1 MNLMELQAAL
11 RVQCAQFVHAA
22 GGAGAP
28 RCVRGSVSKRLR
40 RKQLRDFRAGIW
52 DLLWNCSSGVPGD
65 MAQLRWKPDAVAGIG
80 MRMNARRYLASEP
93 CKMVARRHVVVNKII
108 EMFSYYSNERRGFE

>member
-11 RVQCAQFVHAA
+11 RVQCAQFVLAD

-28 RCVRGSVSKRLR
+28 RRVRGSVSKRLR
-40 RKQLRDFRAGIW
+40 RKQLSDFRAGLW
-52 DLLWNCSSGVPGD
+52 DRLWSCSSGVPGD
-65 MAQLRWKPDAVAGIG
+65 VAQLPWKPGAVAEIG

-93 CKMVARRHVVVNKII
+93 YYMVARRHVVVNKII
-108 EMFSYYSNERRGFE
+108 EMFSDYSNGRRAFE